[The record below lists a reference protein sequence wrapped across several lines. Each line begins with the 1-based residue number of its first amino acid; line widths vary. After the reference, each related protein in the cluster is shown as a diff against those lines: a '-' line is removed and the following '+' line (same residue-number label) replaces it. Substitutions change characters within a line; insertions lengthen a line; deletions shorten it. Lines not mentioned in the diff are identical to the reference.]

1 MRQIYRSYLPPFHTP
16 LKELGALIVMST
28 RPNAL
33 HAQKQRL
40 VLELGVQVAQS
51 LYLWACHDKMETGVR
66 KCE

>member
-1 MRQIYRSYLPPFHTP
+1 M
-16 LKELGALIVMST
+16 MST

-40 VLELGVQVAQS
+40 ILELGVQVAQS